1 MLGRS
6 GVGKTSLLRWLAG
19 LLPGTRP
26 IGRIA
31 YMAQQDLLLP
41 WLSVLDNVLLGY
53 RLREGAGALRI
64 AEPRARKLL
73 RDVGLGERLGDL
85 PAALSGGMR
94 QRAALARTLC
104 EDRPIVLMDEPFAHL
119 DAVTRLELQ
128 DLSARLLE
136 GRTAVLVTHDPLEAL
151 RVGHQVRVLSGRAP
165 RRRPC
170 PRAAGAA
177 TPRPGRSGAVCP
189 AGAVDCRTPSER
201 LAVRPLITALGLV
214 VAWEA
219 LVWATGVPLYI
230 LPPPSRVAA
239 VLIERFDLLMVHA
252 AWTAAEMLLGLVLG
266 LLLGCA
272 LAIVFVASAGWRR
285 WALPLVIASQAI
297 PVIAIAP
304 LLVLW
309 LGFGMASKVAMAALV
324 IFFPVASTFYD
335 GLRRTNAGWLDL
347 ACTMNATPRS
357 VLLHIRFPAALP
369 ALASGARVAAA
380 IAPIGAVIGEWV
392 GASAGLGYLMTQQL
406 ARGQTSLAFAS
417 LFLLCLLGLA
427 LYHLTDFTTRRLV
440 PWQLPQGD

>member
-1 MLGRS
+1 
-6 GVGKTSLLRWLAG
+6 
-19 LLPGTRP
+19 
-26 IGRIA
+26 
-31 YMAQQDLLLP
+31 
-41 WLSVLDNVLLGY
+41 
-53 RLREGAGALRI
+53 
-64 AEPRARKLL
+64 
-73 RDVGLGERLGDL
+73 
-85 PAALSGGMR
+85 
-94 QRAALARTLC
+94 
-104 EDRPIVLMDEPFAHL
+104 
-119 DAVTRLELQ
+119 
-128 DLSARLLE
+128 
-136 GRTAVLVTHDPLEAL
+136 
-151 RVGHQVRVLSGRAP
+151 
-165 RRRPC
+165 
-170 PRAAGAA
+170 
-177 TPRPGRSGAVCP
+177 
-189 AGAVDCRTPSER
+189 
-201 LAVRPLITALGLV
+201 VRPLITALGLV
-214 VAWEA
+214 AAWEA

-230 LPPPSRVAA
+230 LPPPSRVA
-239 VLIERFDLLMVHA
+239 VVMIERFDLLIVHT

-272 LAIVFVASAGWRR
+272 IAIVFVASAGWRR

-335 GLRRTNAGWLDL
+335 GLRRTEAGWLDL

-357 VLLHIRFPAALP
+357 VLLRIRLPAALP
-369 ALASGARVAAA
+369 AFASGARVAAA

-427 LYHLTDFTTRRLV
+427 LYHLVDFATRRLV